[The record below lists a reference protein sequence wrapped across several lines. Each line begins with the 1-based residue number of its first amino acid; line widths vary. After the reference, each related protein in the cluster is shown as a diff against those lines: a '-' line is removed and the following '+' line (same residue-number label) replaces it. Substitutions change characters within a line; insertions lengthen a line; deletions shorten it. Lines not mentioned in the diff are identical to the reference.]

1 MNINVKLPKELEEK
15 ITEKAQA
22 QLSVLVDDILK
33 NDDEVNVLIKK
44 TIQSQV
50 KAEALRILQSNDMR
64 SRMAQKVYPII
75 YDVLGITQN
84 GGNE

>member
-1 MNINVKLPKELEEK
+1 MNINIKLPKELEEK

-75 YDVLGITQN
+75 YETLGITQN